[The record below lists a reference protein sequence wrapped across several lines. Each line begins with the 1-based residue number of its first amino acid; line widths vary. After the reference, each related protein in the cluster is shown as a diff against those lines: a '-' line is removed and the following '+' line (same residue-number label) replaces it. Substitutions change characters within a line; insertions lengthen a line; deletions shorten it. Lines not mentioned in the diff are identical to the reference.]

1 MKYILL
7 IYGDQS
13 EWDSMPPNAQQEM
26 YEAHGAYTQAM
37 VDAGVMISGYELK
50 PIQTATTIRFVD
62 GKATTL
68 DGPFAETKEQ
78 LGGYYVIE
86 VDNLEQALEWAAK
99 MPGVNVSGSVE
110 VRPLGMGG

>member
-1 MKYILL
+1 MKYILM
-7 IYGDQS
+7 IYGDESRWETMSS
-13 EWDSMPPNAQQEM
+13 EEKQVVYEGHNA
-26 YEAHGAYTQAM
+26 YGEALGQ
-37 VDAGVMISGYELK
+37 AGVMRGGYELK
-50 PIQTATTIRFVD
+50 PIATATTLRFEN
-62 GKATTL
+62 GKPTTT

-99 MPGVNVSGSVE
+99 MPGMSSGAVE